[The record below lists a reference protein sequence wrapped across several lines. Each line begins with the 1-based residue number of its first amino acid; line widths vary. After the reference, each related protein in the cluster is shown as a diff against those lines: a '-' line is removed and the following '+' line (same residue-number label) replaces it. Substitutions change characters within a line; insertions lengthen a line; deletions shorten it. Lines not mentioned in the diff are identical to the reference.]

1 MLHEVPDSVAAQS
14 KTLQDRILK
23 EVSTRNAQFFEA
35 ELKKLDGWADD
46 QIASTEKA
54 LRDVKKRIRD
64 LRNEASKT
72 SGLNEQAKIQDQ
84 ISDLERSK
92 RKLRQ
97 EIFEAEDR
105 ILTQRDGLVGKIR
118 GKLKQK
124 TSTKPLFSL
133 RWTLN

>member
-1 MLHEVPDSVAAQS
+1 
-14 KTLQDRILK
+14 
-23 EVSTRNAQFFEA
+23 
-35 ELKKLDGWADD
+35 LKKLDGWADD

-72 SGLNEQAKIQDQ
+72 SDLADQAKLQDQ

-105 ILTQRDGLVGKIR
+105 IITQRDGLVGKIR

-124 TSTKPLFSL
+124 TSTQPLFSL